1 MNRARAALALA
12 AVGALV
18 ACGPSAVGPG
28 DGGDGDAGHDAVS
41 PARGP
46 LAARVVRFEPGEGAT
61 FGQSRMPDV
70 VLGPPRGG
78 GDMAG
83 GTDVVSLG
91 AGGVLCLAFEGAV
104 IDGPGVD
111 LLVFEN
117 AFTVA
122 GSDRAFVELGEVSV
136 SEDGERFVTF
146 PCHSDAP
153 SAPYTGCAGWNP
165 VYSSPA
171 NGLSP
176 TDPRVAGGDPFDL
189 SEVGLSS
196 AKVVCVRDLRT
207 QAPAPPSTG
216 FDLDA
221 VAAVHYRD
229 P

>member
-1 MNRARAALALA
+1 VGSIEDDAGWDAGSEAGA
-12 AVGALV
+12 AV
-18 ACGPSAVGPG
+18 
-28 DGGDGDAGHDAVS
+28 
-41 PARGP
+41 RGP
-46 LAARVVRFEPGEGAT
+46 YGARVVRFEPGEGAT
-61 FGQSRMPDV
+61 FGHARMPDV

-91 AGGVLCLAFEGAV
+91 AGGTLCLAFEGAV

-111 LLVFEN
+111 LIVFEN

-122 GSDRAFVELGEVSV
+122 GSDRGFVELGEVSV
-136 SEDGERFVTF
+136 SEDGERFVSF
-146 PCHSDAP
+146 PCNGAAT
-153 SAPYTGCAGWNP
+153 SAPFTGCAGWNP
-165 VYSSPA
+165 VYSSPS

-189 SEVGLSS
+189 AEVGLAS
-196 AKVVCVRDLRT
+196 ARVVCVRDLRT

-221 VAAVHYRD
+221 VAAVHYRE